1 MEKRHGLD
9 MTSDQ
14 ADQTQCS
21 ESEEQS
27 VDMSDMTL
35 DNMNN
40 THNNSSSL
48 PLQHDMPESSGGAM
62 SRVNCLI
69 CKKEVCNK
77 YFLRQHVSQRHKIS
91 FEEYTEKYGQTFGRK
106 RPATNANQTAIV
118 ANSVGQQN
126 ANVNYYNQHQDKLNK
141 LLLKNIKRGKS
152 GMNSEPKRKR
162 KYSGSSSGNESY
174 DTLSSSSN
182 FQQSMEHQ
190 QNKKSRAQNY
200 EEEENMFS
208 QQLMSLTSAAE
219 AQGFTEL
226 QAFVIE
232 NEDSEFSQ
240 FFRPSM
246 IYLPVKNRLTD
257 SLCLKVR
264 LRPATANNK
273 RSEHDQEATEE
284 DVIDS
289 QMDNTLDN
297 NHVNSLN
304 NLEED
309 EDIIE
314 TSHQHQQEEE
324 EIIQEEEC
332 VEDEDQNLLDNSELR
347 IAQSLDCDE

>member
-9 MTSDQ
+9 MTSEQ

-27 VDMSDMTL
+27 ADMSDLAM

-40 THNNSSSL
+40 IHNNSSSL
-48 PLQHDMPESSGGAM
+48 PLQHDTSESSGGAM

-106 RPATNANQTAIV
+106 RPANNASQTAIV
-118 ANSVGQQN
+118 ANSVSQQHTN
-126 ANVNYYNQHQDKLNK
+126 ANYYNQHQDKLNK
-141 LLLKNIKRGKS
+141 LLLKNIKCGKS
-152 GMNSEPKRKR
+152 GEPKRKR

-232 NEDSEFSQ
+232 NEDSEYSE

-264 LRPATANNK
+264 LRPATANNTG
-273 RSEHDQEATEE
+273 SEHDQEATEE
-284 DVIDS
+284 DAIDS

-314 TSHQHQQEEE
+314 ASHPRQQEEE
-324 EIIQEEEC
+324 EISREEEC
-332 VEDEDQNLLDNSELR
+332 AEDEDQNLLDNSELR
-347 IAQSLDCDE
+347 IAKSLECDE

>member
-9 MTSDQ
+9 MISELADQ
-14 ADQTQCS
+14 AQYS
-21 ESEEQS
+21 ENEEQS
-27 VDMSDMTL
+27 ADMSDLNM

-48 PLQHDMPESSGGAM
+48 PLQLESTVTESGGGGAM

-106 RPATNANQTAIV
+106 RPAINANQIATI
-118 ANSVGQQN
+118 ANAVNQTN
-126 ANVNYYNQHQDKLNK
+126 ANYYNQHQDKLNK
-141 LLLKNIKRGKS
+141 LLLKNIKRAKNFNDS
-152 GMNSEPKRKR
+152 GLNEPKRKR
-162 KYSGSSSGNESY
+162 KYSNSSSGNESY

-182 FQQSMEHQ
+182 FQQSIEHQ
-190 QNKKSRAQNY
+190 QCKKSRAQNY

-219 AQGFTEL
+219 AEGFTEL

-232 NEDSEFSQ
+232 NEDSEFNQ
-240 FFRPSM
+240 YFRPSM
-246 IYLPVKNRLTD
+246 IYLPVKSRLAD

-264 LRPATANNK
+264 LRPATANNT
-273 RSEHDQEATEE
+273 RSEQEQEATED
-284 DVIDS
+284 DVNS
-289 QMDNTLDN
+289 HMDNTLDN

-309 EDIIE
+309 EE
-314 TSHQHQQEEE
+314 SSHQQDE
-324 EIIQEEEC
+324 EINQGEEC
-332 VEDEDQNLLDNSELR
+332 VGDENQNQLDNSELR
-347 IAQSLDCDE
+347 IEQSLEYDE